1 MTRLSLSAGKKTNA
15 VPEGRVVIGRVGAP
29 HGVRGEMC
37 VIPLTDFVDRFR
49 DMKEVMV
56 GDELLHIESCR
67 FHKQFVILRFREY
80 PVREDAMQLTGKV
93 LTVSREETVPLEDG
107 VYYTF
112 DIIGLRVFD
121 PSGVEIG
128 VVENVMRT
136 GSNDVYQVRRSDGS
150 ELLVPALKAVVKE
163 IDIKGG
169 RMVVDMPDTLE
180 A

>member
-1 MTRLSLSAGKKTNA
+1 MSLSAGKKTNA
-15 VPEGRVVIGRVGAP
+15 VSEGRVVIGRVGAP
-29 HGVRGEMC
+29 HGVRGEMR

-121 PSGVEIG
+121 PDGAEIG